1 MTGWL
6 RYSLLVV
13 LLAAGATTSMAGA
26 AEKRV
31 LIVRED
37 AVVSRQASE
46 LLSRELIQSGWVVAE
61 ATLGLDRSI
70 ESHVENEQALIAL
83 GSRAFVAAIR
93 HAGGKPVVA
102 ALLSQSALD
111 DIAPTTADRWS
122 IILLDQP
129 VERWINLIH
138 SAFPAMQQV
147 GMLVGPA
154 SQRAARLMER
164 RMADRRLTLNI
175 EQVYSSEEVVLALEH
190 LLPRMG
196 VLLALPD
203 PVAHNRN
210 SVQPLLLTTY
220 RAGIPVLAYS
230 EAYLQAG
237 AVLALYSTV
246 PQIVT
251 QVVETLQQF
260 NDGRVPPNTQS
271 PRYFTVG
278 VNSAVARSLGLS
290 LPASEELNL
299 RLRNL
304 GQ

>member
-6 RYSLLVV
+6 RYSLLAV
-13 LLAAGATTSMAGA
+13 LLVASTAVDAAG
-26 AEKRV
+26 EKRV

-37 AVVSRQASE
+37 FLVARQAAE
-46 LLSRELIQSGWVVAE
+46 LLSQDLTRSGWTVAE
-61 ATLGLDRSI
+61 AGVGTDRSI
-70 ESHVENEQALIAL
+70 DFHVENELELIAL
-83 GSRAFVAAIR
+83 GSRAFVAALR

-102 ALLSQSALD
+102 ALLAQSALD
-111 DIAPTTADRWS
+111 EFTPTSVDRWS
-122 IILLDQP
+122 VILLDQP
-129 VERWINLIH
+129 VERWMNLIH
-138 SAFPAMQQV
+138 AAFPGMQQV

-154 SQRAARLMER
+154 SQKAARLMER
-164 RMADRRLTLNI
+164 RMADRHLTLNI
-175 EQVYSSEEVVLALEH
+175 EQVYSSDEVVLALER
-190 LLPRMG
+190 LLPRMT

-230 EAYLQAG
+230 EAYQQAG

-246 PQIVT
+246 PQIVA

-260 NDGRVPPNTQS
+260 HDGRMPPNMQP

-278 VNSAVARSLGLS
+278 VNTAVARSLGLS
-290 LPASEELNL
+290 LPSSEELGV
-299 RLRNL
+299 RLRNP

>member
-6 RYSLLVV
+6 RYTLLAI
-13 LLAAGATTSMAGA
+13 LLAANTAVDAAG
-26 AEKRV
+26 EKRV

-37 AVVSRQASE
+37 FLVSRQAAE
-46 LLSRELIQSGWVVAE
+46 LLSQDLIRSGWTVAE
-61 ATLGLDRSI
+61 VAMGVDRSI
-70 ESHVENEQALIAL
+70 DFHVENELGLIAL
-83 GSRAFVAAIR
+83 GSRAFVAALR

-102 ALLSQSALD
+102 ALLAQSALD
-111 DIAPTTADRWS
+111 EITPTSGDRWS
-122 IILLDQP
+122 VILLDQP

-138 SAFPAMQQV
+138 SAFPWMQQV

-154 SQRAARLMER
+154 SLKAARLMER

-175 EQVYSSEEVVLALEH
+175 EQVYSSDEVVLALEH
-190 LLPRMG
+190 LLPRMD

-230 EAYLQAG
+230 EAYQQAG

-246 PQIVT
+246 PQIVA

-260 NDGRVPPNTQS
+260 QDGRMPPNTQP

-278 VNSAVARSLGLS
+278 VNTAVARSLGLS
-290 LPASEELNL
+290 LPSSEELNV
-299 RLRNL
+299 RLRNVS
-304 GQ
+304 Q

>member
-6 RYSLLVV
+6 RYVFLVV
-13 LLAAGATTSMAGA
+13 LLAASATTSVAG
-26 AEKRV
+26 EKRV

-37 AVVSRQASE
+37 SGVSRQASE
-46 LLSRELIQSGWVVAE
+46 LLLQELTQLGWAVAE
-61 ATLGLDRSI
+61 VTLAGDRPI
-70 ESHVENEQALIAL
+70 ESHAEHEQALIAL
-83 GSRAFVAAIR
+83 GSRAFIAALR
-93 HAGGKPVVA
+93 HSGGKPVVA
-102 ALLSQSALD
+102 ALLAQSSLD
-111 DIAPTTADRWS
+111 DIAPMTGDRWS
-122 IILLDQP
+122 VILLDQP

-138 SAFPAMQQV
+138 SAFPGIQQV
-147 GMLVGPA
+147 GMLVGPT
-154 SQRAARLMER
+154 SQKAARFMER
-164 RMADRRLTLNI
+164 RMSDRRLTLTV
-175 EQVYSSEEVVLALEH
+175 EQVNSPEEVVPALER

-230 EAYLQAG
+230 EAYQQAG

-251 QVVETLQQF
+251 QVVETLQQIH
-260 NDGRVPPNTQS
+260 DGRSLPNAQS

-278 VNSAVARSLGLS
+278 VNMAVARSLGLS
-290 LPASEELNL
+290 LPSAVDLGV
-299 RLRNL
+299 RLRSL